1 MEILEKIYVTLYNSL
16 GIMTDPLIFVWS
28 FLIMF
33 YVSHYAICMYEYLR
47 RYIKLKINTYWINK

>member
-1 MEILEKIYVTLYNSL
+1 MEILEKIYEFLNSMF

-47 RYIKLKINTYWINK
+47 RYIKLKINTYL